1 MRAWVA
7 GRAGSSPGRRE
18 RRRTG
23 PRPLRG
29 APRRAHHG
37 RRDRGGGAAWALLAA
52 ALLSPAAAGAQVL
65 DVEAGTG
72 IVRSGPET
80 TAAAAIFAPA
90 LAVASGGSVLR
101 LGGQLAGVTSGG
113 VAAELSGAGA
123 WFHPVRAG
131 LGLGARLEGRWSAF
145 PAAADVGEARA
156 TLGTRL
162 GGPDRG
168 AAAVV
173 GAARYRAPTRS
184 QTALQ
189 GELTAWTVLGRLRLR
204 ASATVSSFK
213 EPLTAFRDPIVAPP
227 DSSVPRPDPPIAR
240 AARSRRYTD
249 AELGA
254 EWRPGRLTLQLVG
267 GARLGDAADVAEM
280 WGSAAAAYALRQ
292 GIALTA
298 AAGVLPARIERGLG
312 RAPFGRIGLRFGLPA
327 GPDRAHAVPAAP
339 APSLVARDVGGGYAV
354 LRARVPGA
362 QRVEIKGD
370 FTDWKPV
377 ELAAAGAGT
386 WEARLRVAP
395 GVYRVNLR
403 VDGGPWIAPPGLP
416 SVVDEF
422 DGVAG
427 ILVVE

>member
-1 MRAWVA
+1 MRAHVA
-7 GRAGSSPGRRE
+7 GRAGASPGRLL

-23 PRPLRG
+23 RRRW
-29 APRRAHHG
+29 AP
-37 RRDRGGGAAWALLAA
+37 LAA
-52 ALLSPAAAGAQVL
+52 ALLTPAAAGAQVL

-72 IVRSGPET
+72 IVRSGPAT
-80 TAAAAIFAPA
+80 TAAAAILAPA
-90 LAVASGGSVLR
+90 LAVGGGGSTLH
-101 LGGQLAGVTSGG
+101 LGGQLAGVMSGG
-113 VAAELSGAGA
+113 VVAELSGAGA
-123 WFHPVRAG
+123 WFHAVSAG

-162 GGPDRG
+162 GGRDRG
-168 AAAVV
+168 AAAAV

-204 ASATVSSFK
+204 ASATVSAFK
-213 EPLTAFRDPIVAPP
+213 EPFTALRDPIVVAP
-227 DSSVPRPDPPIAR
+227 DSGVPRPEPSVAR
-240 AARSRRYTD
+240 AVQSRHYMD

-254 EWRPGRLTLQLVG
+254 EWRPGRLTLELVG
-267 GARLGDAADVAEM
+267 GARLGDTASVAEL
-280 WGSAAAAYALRQ
+280 WGSAAAAYSLRE

-298 AAGVLPARIERGLG
+298 VAGVMPARIERGLG

-327 GPDRAHAVPAAP
+327 GTDRAPAVPAVP
-339 APSLVARDVGGGYAV
+339 APSLVARDVGGGYAL

-377 ELAAAGAGT
+377 ELAAVGAGT

-403 VDGGPWIAPPGLP
+403 VDSGPWIAPPGLP